1 MERLLEM
8 CKDPVSIVRLTAL
21 IMIDRF
27 IEKEGIL
34 NKLSIRIQQREEIC
48 EIFIDFFQG
57 WLM

>member
-1 MERLLEM
+1 LERLLEM

-57 WLM
+57 